1 MRATFRNFLVRFLAS
16 LRMRA
21 EMSIPTR
28 SVAECPTSWK
38 RSPVPHP
45 RSNTMLSDLGRT
57 SLNAAFIFDS
67 CSSTY
72 CESYVSASLS

>member
-1 MRATFRNFLVRFLAS
+1 MRATLRNSVARFLAS

-28 SVAECPTSWK
+28 SFTEFLTCWK

-45 RSNTMLSDLGRT
+45 RSNTMLSDLGCT
-57 SLNAAFIFDS
+57 LLNAAFIFDS
-67 CSSTY
+67 CSSAY
-72 CESYVSASLS
+72 CRSYV